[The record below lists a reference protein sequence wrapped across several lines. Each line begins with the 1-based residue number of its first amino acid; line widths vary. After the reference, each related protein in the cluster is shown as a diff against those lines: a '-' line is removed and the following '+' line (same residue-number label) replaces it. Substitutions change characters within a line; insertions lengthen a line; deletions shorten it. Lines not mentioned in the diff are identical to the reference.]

1 MNTLVRE
8 NRNASQQR
16 SEQFVTPA
24 ASVIEDGDAYLLNV
38 EMPGVNK
45 EGLEI
50 SVENNELRIIGRRS
64 LPAIDGTLVHRESR
78 SENFRRMFE
87 LDPSIDTSNISA
99 RIEQGILTLRLPKAE
114 QVKPPKSRS
123 AKRAESTDFKGRA
136 REMCAAFCFFLGE
149 QGSADLV
156 NS

>member
-24 ASVIEDGDAYLLNV
+24 ASVIEDNDAYLLNV

-50 SVENNELRIIGRRS
+50 SVENNELTIIGRRS
-64 LPAIDGTLVHRESR
+64 LPEIEEHWSTASR
-78 SENFRRMFE
+78 VRKISGASFE
-87 LDPSIDTSNISA
+87 LDPSIDTSKISA
-99 RIEQGILTLRLPKAE
+99 HIEQGILTLRLPKAE
-114 QVKPPKSRS
+114 QVKPRKITVS
-123 AKRAESTDFKGRA
+123 
-136 REMCAAFCFFLGE
+136 
-149 QGSADLV
+149 
-156 NS
+156 